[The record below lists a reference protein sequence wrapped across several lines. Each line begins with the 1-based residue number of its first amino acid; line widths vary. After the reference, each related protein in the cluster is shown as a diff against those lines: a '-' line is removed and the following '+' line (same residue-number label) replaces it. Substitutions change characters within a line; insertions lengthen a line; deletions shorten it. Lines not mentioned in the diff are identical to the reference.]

1 MVITGNRQDMFGVNN
16 LNHLE
21 YMMSLDP
28 YCTGART
35 VKRPT
40 CV

>member
-1 MVITGNRQDMFGVNN
+1 MSGVNN

-21 YMMSLDP
+21 YMVGFD
-28 YCTGART
+28 TNGTKART

-40 CV
+40 GV

>member
-1 MVITGNRQDMFGVNN
+1 MVITGNRQDMSGVNN

-21 YMMSLDP
+21 YMVSFDTN
-28 YCTGART
+28 CTGARA

-40 CV
+40 GV